1 MNQMAKGGKTD
12 VARAIATISR
22 AAGSTSKWRD
32 VAKLVAFI
40 RDEELWRG
48 SYPSEAEWL
57 EAAAAA
63 YDVSRNTLGRLI
75 ATDRFLETKLAKKR
89 QSGQAV
95 DLFAGTGTFAMS
107 TVEQIMR
114 MHDISPPHADKAL
127 DEHAAGKLSYRDAK
141 AQYDALSAT
150 AEFGHVDVI
159 VGNPPFTKTTIDA
172 AKASSRRVHKQRS
185 ILKALIESHLEA
197 LSGLSAES
205 ATISKKRF
213 EYVSPDAI
221 VIGNADKKAPFVD
234 GYAFKRL
241 PLKSKSATVA
251 GLLSEAAF
259 SASFFRRYWL
269 ILDANEHDA
278 KRVSDSVMDLELR
291 NVGVA
296 RYKPEGQDNLDLL
309 RAPTGDPVPNRH
321 ERSVKQALG

>member
-1 MNQMAKGGKTD
+1 MATGGKTD

-22 AAGSTSKWRD
+22 AAGSKSNWRD
-32 VAKLVAFI
+32 VAKVVAFI
-40 RDEELWRG
+40 RDEDLWRG
-48 SYPSEAEWL
+48 FYPSAGEWL
-57 EAAAAA
+57 EAAAAT
-63 YDVSRNTLGRLI
+63 YGVSLNTLRRLI
-75 ATDRFLETKLAKKR
+75 AAHEFLEAKLAKR
-89 QSGQAV
+89 HREGQSI
-95 DLFAGTGTFAMS
+95 DFFAGSGTFAMS

-114 MHDISPPHADKAL
+114 MHDVSPPHADKAL
-127 DEHAAGKLSYRDAK
+127 DEHAAGRLSYRDAK
-141 AQYDALSAT
+141 AQYDALSTA
-150 AEFGHVDVI
+150 AEFGRVNVI
-159 VGNPPFTKTTIDA
+159 VGDPPYTNASIDA
-172 AKASSRRVHKQRS
+172 AKVSSRRAHKQRS

-197 LSGLSAES
+197 LSGLNAES

-221 VIGNADKKAPFVD
+221 VIGNADKKAAFVD

-241 PLKSKSATVA
+241 PLRSTGAAVA

-269 ILDANEHDA
+269 ILDANEIDA
-278 KRVSDSVMDLELR
+278 KRVTDSVTDLELR

-321 ERSVKQALG
+321 DRSVKQALG